1 MGFLTKRFC
10 MCVCEHRSK
19 GENLE
24 TMLSVGL
31 VWRDT
36 INIKIDISINYIMN
50 IQSDIINFMNRK
62 DIRIAISMNCSIN
75 ITIGIAIDICMNIRN
90 FGILFFCYS
99 AAEL

>member
-1 MGFLTKRFC
+1 
-10 MCVCEHRSK
+10 
-19 GENLE
+19 
-24 TMLSVGL
+24 MLSVGL

-50 IQSDIINFMNRK
+50 IQSDIIHFMNRK

-75 ITIGIAIDICMNIRN
+75 ITIGIAVDICMNIRN